1 MKVID
6 YKDFEAVSPVFKGE
20 WGHRLAGLV
29 MKIVAIDKVN
39 LVYDRSGIY
48 KGAEFAKNLLHDLGA
63 SYVIGHP
70 ERLSHL
76 PEGAFITVSNHPY
89 GGLDGIIMVDLMAA
103 IRPDYKFMVNKILS
117 HVKTMEENFISVTPV
132 GNKKVKITAETINGI
147 RETLNRLKEGH
158 PIGFFP
164 SGAVSDFSIK
174 DWYIR
179 DRAWQKSILGLIQ
192 SAKVPIMPIRFFD
205 TNSFLFYFLGL
216 INWRIRLLRMPH
228 ELFNKR
234 DHDIRIG
241 IGNLIS
247 VEEQEQ
253 YP

>member
-1 MKVID
+1 M
-6 YKDFEAVSPVFKGE
+6 
-20 WGHRLAGLV
+20 AG
-29 MKIVAIDKVN
+29 
-39 LVYDRSGIY
+39 
-48 KGAEFAKNLLHDLGA
+48 
-63 SYVIGHP
+63 
-70 ERLSHL
+70 
-76 PEGAFITVSNHPY
+76 
-89 GGLDGIIMVDLMAA
+89 

-234 DHDIRIG
+234 ERDIRIG

-253 YP
+253 YPDAGNFGDFLRRSVYEMPLPASFIPRAVLHPQEQMQINKTGSEPVVLPDEIK